1 MRNENI
7 NYRKRTQKDYTMQ
20 FKLSV
25 VNELETT
32 SIGLCAIARKY
43 GIQSESTVKRWLEKY
58 GTFDTEYVKSGKME
72 KSKDQQI
79 LELEARIKELERKNA
94 RLEYQVEM
102 ADHKSALFDM
112 IIDMAE
118 KEYKIDI
125 RKNSQPGQS
134 GTTKSKK
141 D

>member
-32 SIGLCAIARKY
+32 SIGLCAIAHKY

>member
-1 MRNENI
+1 
-7 NYRKRTQKDYTMQ
+7 
-20 FKLSV
+20 
-25 VNELETT
+25 
-32 SIGLCAIARKY
+32 
-43 GIQSESTVKRWLEKY
+43 
-58 GTFDTEYVKSGKME
+58 ME

-94 RLEYQVEM
+94 RLEHQVEM

-134 GTTKSKK
+134 GTTK
-141 D
+141 

>member
-1 MRNENI
+1 MQNENI

-20 FKLSV
+20 FKLSIV
-25 VNELETT
+25 RELETT
-32 SIGLCAIARKY
+32 TIGLCAIARKY
-43 GIQSESTVKRWLEKY
+43 GIQSESTVRRWLEKY
-58 GTFDTEYVKSGKME
+58 GTFDAEYVKSSKME

-94 RLEYQVEM
+94 RLEHQVEM
-102 ADHKSALFDM
+102 ADHKSALIDM
-112 IIDMAE
+112 IIEMAE

-134 GTTKSKK
+134 GTTK
-141 D
+141 